1 MRLPLNRTGIARN
14 DLREMRWNVRFVP
27 VTKVPKCAATNFPLK
42 DEQATIADRY
52 FLNRVTEIACEFIA
66 S

>member
-1 MRLPLNRTGIARN
+1 
-14 DLREMRWNVRFVP
+14 MRWHVRFVP
-27 VTKVPKCAATNFPLK
+27 VAKVPKCAATNFPLK